1 MWHEMGWS
9 GLWSMWYILVIGVIM
24 VVYAVTRL
32 TAGSQIRRQIPKA
45 HERALDVVK
54 RRYANGEINR
64 EHFERMKKALQ

>member
-32 TAGSQIRRQIPKA
+32 TGSQIRRQIPKA
-45 HERALDVVK
+45 NERALDVVK